1 MLVGMSKAGLAP
13 AVVAAVGLWIGQAFL
28 LHYGRHY
35 LDPSFGR
42 YGIAGGLLLVV
53 AAAATARLVRRADY
67 PWMMLVAAAALPLY
81 EPQNTTDRLPWM
93 RTASVVF
100 GLVLVVAAVYAFLRM
115 VRRTDELER
124 RVNQE
129 ALAFA
134 FAVSLVLA
142 VGWSLLQQVLPPL
155 RGIWVAT
162 AMIASW
168 LVGWNAAVRR
178 YR

>member
-1 MLVGMSKAGLAP
+1 MLGGMSKEGLVP
-13 AVVAAVGLWIGQAFL
+13 AVVATVGFWLGQAL
-28 LHYGRHY
+28 LLRFGRNY

-42 YGIAGGLLLVV
+42 LGIAGALLLLLT
-53 AAAATARLVRRADY
+53 AAATARLVRRADY
-67 PWMMLVAAAALPLY
+67 PWLLFVAAFALPLY
-81 EPQNTTDRLPWM
+81 EPQNTTDRLPWV
-93 RTASVVF
+93 RASSVAF
-100 GLVLVVAAVYAFLRM
+100 GVAIVVVAVLAFVRM

-142 VGWSLLQQVLPPL
+142 VGWSLLQQQLPPL
-155 RGIWVAT
+155 RGIWVAS
-162 AMIASW
+162 AMIAAW
-168 LVGWNAAVRR
+168 LVGWNAAARR